1 MALNSSLTALTREK
15 FMPIL
20 VDNIF
25 NSSVLCY
32 KLLKNADMLDGG
44 SKIVVPIEYA
54 ENNSSNGGWLLHNG
68 GNSVSNDAVFQAGA
82 KTGQQTTSVFT
93 KSEWDWATGY
103 QSIIVPGEEPLMNKG
118 DAGVLSVLKARLSNA
133 EKTFKDTI
141 GTALFAANPATTPGS
156 ITSLNGAGVYDGG
169 QTSTQAKVWDQND
182 DAGKANHAYINDYS
196 SLSGAAVYYLP
207 ESGINSTIVGF
218 DREVGGIDT
227 DATTGATNP
236 YWNANVDSAVW
247 SIGTVES
254 ASSTTAL
261 NLAGTNDFANI
272 SFDKACQTV
281 SGVAN
286 LVKAFTKMYGACTI
300 DQDMP
305 DMIVTTQVIYDA
317 FSNCLE
323 SNKRFE
329 GNAEIAQAGFMGLRF
344 RNATVV
350 VDSHVPSGH
359 AYFLNSKYLDFK
371 VHKDANFKLDDFKS
385 MEVNYGLQARIFWM
399 GQLVCSAPR
408 MQGLLVGLPTGY

>member
-44 SKIVVPIEYA
+44 TKIVVPIEYA
-54 ENNSSNGGWLLHNG
+54 ENNSANGGWLLHNG
-68 GNSVSNDAVFQAGA
+68 GNTTDAVFQAGA
-82 KTGQQTTSVFT
+82 QTGQQTSTVFS

-118 DAGVLSVLKARLSNA
+118 DSGVLSVLKARLSNA

-141 GTALFAANPATTPGS
+141 GTALFAATDGS
-156 ITSLNGAGVYDGG
+156 ASGTITSLNGAGTFDGG
-169 QTSTQAKVWDQND
+169 QTSTLAKVWDQND
-182 DAGKANHAYINDYS
+182 AAGKANHAYINDYS
-196 SLSGAAVYYLP
+196 GLSGTGLFLP
-207 ESGINSTIVGF
+207 EGGINNSIVGF

-227 DATTGATNP
+227 DDDNGLVAP

-247 SIGTVES
+247 TVGQVADSS
-254 ASSTTAL
+254 ATTAL
-261 NLAGTNDFANI
+261 NTDGSDDYANM

-286 LVKAFTKMYGACTI
+286 LIKAFTKMYGSCTI

-305 DMIVTTQVIYDA
+305 DLIVTKVA
-317 FSNCLE
+317 F
-323 SNKRFE
+323 
-329 GNAEIAQAGFMGLRF
+329 A
-344 RNATVV
+344 
-350 VDSHVPSGH
+350 
-359 AYFLNSKYLDFK
+359 
-371 VHKDANFKLDDFKS
+371 
-385 MEVNYGLQARIFWM
+385 
-399 GQLVCSAPR
+399 
-408 MQGLLVGLPTGY
+408 

>member
-25 NSSVLCY
+25 NSSVLCH

-54 ENNSSNGGWLLHNG
+54 SNNSSNGGWLLHNG
-68 GNSVSNDAVFQAGA
+68 GNASGTDTDFQSTAQ
-82 KTGQQTTSVFT
+82 TGQQTATVFQ

-118 DAGVLSVLKARLSNA
+118 DSGVLSVLKARLSNA

-141 GTALFAANPATTPGS
+141 STAMFASTDGS
-156 ITSLNGAGVYDGG
+156 SNGAISSLNGAGTYDGG
-169 QTSTQAKVWDQND
+169 QTVALAKIWDQND
-182 DAGKANHAYINDYS
+182 AVGKANHAYINDYS
-196 SLSGAAVYYLP
+196 SLTTNGLYLP
-207 ESGINSTIVGF
+207 EGGINNSIVGF
-218 DREVGGIDT
+218 DRSIGGIDT
-227 DATTGATNP
+227 DNDNGEVNP
-236 YWNANVDSAVW
+236 YWNAYVDSAVW
-247 SIGTVES
+247 TIGQV
-254 ASSTTAL
+254 ASSSATTAL
-261 NLAGTNDFANI
+261 NVDGSDDFANI

-286 LVKAFTKMYGACTI
+286 LVKAFTKMYGATTI
-300 DQDMP
+300 DQDMC
-305 DMIVTTQVIYDA
+305 DLIVTTQVVYDA

-323 SNKRFE
+323 PNKRFE

-350 VDSHVPSGH
+350 VDSACPDGH
-359 AYFLNSKYLDFK
+359 AYFLNTKYLDFK
-371 VHKDANFKLDDFKS
+371 THKDANFKLEDFRS
-385 MEVNYGLQARIFWM
+385 METNYGLQARIFLM
-399 GQLVCSAPR
+399 TQLVCSAPR

>member
-25 NSSVLCY
+25 SSSVLCH
-32 KLLKNADMLDGG
+32 KLLRNADMLDGG
-44 SKIVVPIEYA
+44 SKIIVPVEYA
-54 ENNSSNGGWLLHNG
+54 QNNSSNGGWLLHNG
-68 GNSVSNDAVFQAGA
+68 GNTTDAVFQSGA
-82 KTGQQTTSVFT
+82 QTGQQTSTVFT

-118 DAGVLSVLKARLSNA
+118 DSGVLSVLKARLANA
-133 EKTFKDTI
+133 EKTFKETI
-141 GTALFAANPATTPGS
+141 STAMFAATDGS
-156 ITSLNGAGVYDGG
+156 GDGAITSLNGAGIYDGG
-169 QTSTQAKVWDQND
+169 QTVALAKVWDQNNA
-182 DAGKANHAYINDYS
+182 AGKANHAYINDYD
-196 SLSGAAVYYLP
+196 SLTTNGLYLP
-207 ESGINSTIVGF
+207 EGGINNSIVGF

-227 DATTGATNP
+227 DADDGATNP

-247 SIGTVES
+247 TIGTTS
-254 ASSTTAL
+254 ASDSVTAL
-261 NLAGTNDFANI
+261 NVNGTDDFENI
-272 SFDKACQTV
+272 SFDKACHTV

-305 DMIVTTQVIYDA
+305 DLIVTTQVIYDA

-323 SNKRFE
+323 SNKRYD
-329 GNAEIAQAGFMGLRF
+329 GDTDIAKAGFMGLRF
-344 RNATVV
+344 RNSTVV
-350 VDSHVPSGH
+350 VDSHVPDGH
-359 AYFLNSKYLDFK
+359 AYFLNTKYLDFK
-371 VHKDANFKLDDFKS
+371 THKDANFRLEDFKS
-385 MEVNYGLQARIFWM
+385 MEVNYGLQARIFLM
-399 GQLVCSAPR
+399 TQLVCSAPR